1 MKTIL
6 KKTLAV
12 LLSLS
17 MLCGF
22 AGIVASAQNA
32 VLTACGGKCDF
43 APCVV
48 VPGLFQSQ
56 NRLFDDNG
64 NVVTDDSGEPLTQLL
79 VNLTTKDTVRY
90 VLRAIVPLTLSLVL
104 QADIG
109 LSRTI
114 GAIAA
119 DVLKNNAKDNNGRH
133 IENVDVL
140 RYPDS
145 VARCTPEA
153 QAYIYRTVPLE
164 QYAEIAGADHLYF
177 FTYDSFGSISDIA
190 DELYAFIQ
198 HVKAE
203 TGHDKVNL
211 VPISQ
216 GGSITNAL
224 MQRYRE
230 DMVRDLNRLIFIVP
244 ALDGS
249 VLVGKIFDGQF
260 DKSDEM
266 LYRDMLPLLMDSE
279 TDKAT
284 SRMVN
289 VALRILPKN
298 TVHRI
303 IDRALDALV
312 DTLIVNTT
320 CMWALTPQEDYA
332 SLYEKYLTDGTREP
346 VRAEVEFYHE
356 AQVNARAN
364 ILYLQSKGVEV
375 FDLVDYD
382 YALYP
387 LIPAYDSY
395 NADGIIQ
402 LDSTSC
408 GAVSSG
414 INDTLP
420 EDYVQAGTYCT
431 CGGNHISPD
440 RKVDASA
447 GILCETTFYF
457 DEGDHESTGSNDVL
471 IRLAVELLTDPE
483 FTDVHTYPDRFP
495 QFNTARD
502 AGKMRGMLRDAK
514 KADASA
520 LSDDDARE
528 LAAAMAQCEKALQ
541 ETVVDAERFADA
553 QHRLENILVKIGLRS
568 APKQLTED
576 DAKRNETWAKISDW
590 MYRVIGPRG
599 FADVVRL
606 QHRPTAKW

>member
-1 MKTIL
+1 MKTVL
-6 KKTLAV
+6 KKSLAV
-12 LLSLS
+12 LLSLA
-17 MLCGF
+17 MLCSF
-22 AGIVASAQNA
+22 AGFCASAQET
-32 VLTACGGKCDF
+32 VLTACGGNCAY
-43 APCVV
+43 APTVV

-56 NRLFDDNG
+56 NRLFDDDG
-64 NVVTDDSGEPLTQLL
+64 NVVTDDSGEPLEQLL
-79 VNLTTKDTVRY
+79 VHLTTKDTVRL

-109 LSRTI
+109 LSRTV
-114 GAIAA
+114 GAIVA
-119 DVLKNNAKDNNGRH
+119 DVLKNNAKDNNGKH

-153 QAYIYRTVPLE
+153 QEYIYRTIPLE
-164 QYAEIAGADHLYF
+164 AYFDIAGADHLYF

-190 DELYAFIQ
+190 DELYAFVQ
-198 HVKAE
+198 HVKAQ

-211 VPISQ
+211 IAISQ
-216 GGSITNAL
+216 GGSIANAL
-224 MQRYRE
+224 MERYKE
-230 DMVRDLNRLIFIVP
+230 ETARDLNRLIFIVP

-266 LYRDMLPLLMDSE
+266 LYRDMIPLLMDSE

-298 TVHRI
+298 TVHRV
-303 IDRALDALV
+303 IDRALDAFV
-312 DTLIVNTT
+312 NTLIVNTT
-320 CMWALTPQEDYA
+320 CMWALAPQEDYA

-356 AQVNARAN
+356 AQVNSRGN

-387 LIPAYDSY
+387 LIPEYDSY

-402 LDSTSC
+402 LDSASC

-414 INDTLP
+414 INETLP
-420 EDYVQAGTYCT
+420 EDYVQANTYCT

-447 GILCETTFYF
+447 GVLCETTFYF
-457 DEGDHESTGSNDVL
+457 DAGDHESTGNNDVL
-471 IRLAVELLTDPE
+471 IRLAIELLVDPD
-483 FTDVHTYPDRFP
+483 FTDVHSYPDRFP

-502 AGKMRGMLRDAK
+502 SGKMRAMLRDAK
-514 KADASA
+514 TVDESA
-520 LSDDDARE
+520 LSADDAAE
-528 LAAAMAQCEKALQ
+528 LAAAVAQCEAVLQ

-553 QHRLENILVKIGLRS
+553 QHRLENILVKLGLRS
-568 APKQLTED
+568 APKQLTEQ

-599 FADVVRL
+599 FADVVRF